1 MSSEFSLF
9 EVGAVFKT
17 GMSMTSDVIDDFRR
31 LSGDTNPVHG
41 DPAYAQEHGFR
52 APIVY
57 GNLLGALVS
66 RIVGMCLPTQKVIIM
81 RQSIDF
87 RNPAYQGD
95 YVELTATVA
104 SVHEAVQS
112 VQLKL
117 DFRVGENQL
126 ATGLCVIKCL

>member
-1 MSSEFSLF
+1 MSSECSLF
-9 EVGAVFKT
+9 EVGAVFTT
-17 GMSMTSDVIDDFRR
+17 GMSMTPDVIDGFRG

-41 DPAYAQEHGFR
+41 DPSYARKHGFR

-66 RIVGMCLPTQKVIIM
+66 RLVGMCLPTQEVIIM

-87 RNPAYQGD
+87 RNPAYEGD
-95 YVELTATVA
+95 FVELHATVA
-104 SVHEAVQS
+104 SIHEAVQS

-117 DFRVGENQL
+117 EFRAGDNQL

>member
-17 GMSMTSDVIDDFRR
+17 GMSMTPEVIDIFQN
-31 LSGDTNPVHG
+31 LSGDTNPVHA
-41 DPAYAQEHGFR
+41 DAAYAQEHGFR

-57 GNLLGALVS
+57 GNLFGALIS
-66 RIVGMCLPTQKVIIM
+66 RLVGMCLPTHKVIIM
-81 RQSIDF
+81 RESIDF
-87 RNPAYQGD
+87 RSPAYQGD
-95 YVELTATVA
+95 FVELSATVA

-117 DFRVGENQL
+117 EFLSGETQL
-126 ATGLCVIKCL
+126 ATGLCVVKCL

>member
-17 GMSMTSDVIDDFRR
+17 GMSMTPEVIENFRN

-41 DPAYAQEHGFR
+41 DASYAQAHGFR

-57 GNLLGALVS
+57 GNLFGALVS
-66 RIVGMCLPTQKVIIM
+66 HLVGMCLPTQKVIIM
-81 RQSIDF
+81 RESIDF

-95 YVELTATVA
+95 FVELSATVA
-104 SVHEAVQS
+104 SVHEVVQS
-112 VQLKL
+112 IQLKL
-117 DFRVGENQL
+117 EFRAEENQL
-126 ATGLCVIKCL
+126 ATGLCVVKCL